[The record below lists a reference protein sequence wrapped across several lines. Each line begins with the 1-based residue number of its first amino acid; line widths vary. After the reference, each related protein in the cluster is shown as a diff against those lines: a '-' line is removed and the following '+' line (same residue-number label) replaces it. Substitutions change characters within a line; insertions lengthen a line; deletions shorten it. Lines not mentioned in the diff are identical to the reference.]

1 MARLTKR
8 YIDSLP
14 VPDSEKFI
22 FDELLPGFGLRL
34 YPTGRKTFLVQYR
47 SGGRT
52 RRVSLGRFG
61 TVTPDEAR
69 SRARELL
76 GTVAAGSNPSEDR
89 RRERLAPTVASLC
102 ERFLDEHAQ
111 QHCKQFTIREYR
123 RLIEK
128 HIKPTIGAF
137 RLSDVARADVSE
149 LHHRMRA
156 TPYQANQALSVMSK
170 MFNLSEIWGL
180 RPDGSNP
187 CRHVKKYRVHQR
199 ERFLSPEELKT
210 LGKVLSDCEADGRE
224 TKPVVAA
231 FRLLILTGCRLSEIR
246 TLKWEFLKPG
256 YLVLPDSKTG
266 PRRIPRTPEIDAVI
280 SGIPEIPNNPYIITG
295 LNDGQPIN
303 DLQKP
308 WRRIRELSG
317 LEDVRIHD
325 LRHTY
330 ASNAVMGGMDILM
343 VSKLLGHTQI
353 QTTMRYAHLA
363 DDPVKAAAA
372 KIASSLGHAMTAETT
387 DDDPTPTAT
396 EETEG
401 SNVVQFPMRTGT

>member
-8 YIDSLP
+8 YIDSLTT
-14 VPDSEKFI
+14 PDSEQFI

-34 YPTGRKTFLVQYR
+34 YPTGRKSFLVQYR

-69 SRARELL
+69 GRARELL
-76 GTVAAGSNPSEDR
+76 GTVAAGNNPSEDR
-89 RRERLAPTVASLC
+89 RQERLTPTVASLC
-102 ERFLDEHAQ
+102 SRFLVEHVE
-111 QHCKQFTIREYR
+111 QHCKPITIREYR
-123 RLIEK
+123 RTIEK
-128 HIKPTIGAF
+128 HIKPAIGAF
-137 RLSDVARADVSE
+137 RLSDISRADVSD

-156 TPYQANQALSVMSK
+156 TPYQANHALSVMSK
-170 MFNLSEIWGL
+170 MFNLAEIWGL
-180 RPDGSNP
+180 KPDGSNP

-210 LGKVLSDCEADGRE
+210 LGRVLSDCEANGSE
-224 TKPVVAA
+224 SKPVVSA
-231 FRLLILTGCRLSEIR
+231 FRLLILTGCRLNEIR
-246 TLKWEFLKPG
+246 MLKWEFVKPG

-266 PRRIPRTPEIDAVI
+266 PRRIPVTPEIEAVLAE
-280 SGIPEIPNNPYIITG
+280 IPEIEGNPYIITG
-295 LNDGQPIN
+295 LIEGQPIN

-372 KIASSLGHAMTAETT
+372 KIASSLGQAMAAETPG
-387 DDDPTPTAT
+387 DDPTPTAT
-396 EETEG
+396 EEAEV